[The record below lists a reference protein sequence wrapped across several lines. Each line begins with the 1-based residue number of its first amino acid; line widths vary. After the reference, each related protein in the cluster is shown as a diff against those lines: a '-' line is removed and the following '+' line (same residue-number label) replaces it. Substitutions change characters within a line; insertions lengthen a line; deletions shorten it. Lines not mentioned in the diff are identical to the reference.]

1 VAAAGEAFE
10 FCSVGR
16 IVFGRGEFA
25 RVGEL
30 AGAMGRSAL
39 VVTNAGEPGDRGAV
53 DRLAEL
59 LSAASL
65 SHVFIRQ
72 RGEPTVEG
80 VDAAATAAREAE
92 CDVVIGFGGG
102 SAIDAAKA
110 VAGLLTNGGSAID
123 YMEVVGEGR
132 KITQAAVPWIAIPT
146 TAGTGAE
153 VTKNAVVTCAPKQYK
168 ASIRSELLLARAVI
182 VDAELAVR
190 VRADVTAR
198 AGMDALCQV
207 IESYTSIRSQP
218 ITDALAF
225 KGIELAARSL
235 RRVYADGADVDARED
250 MAVAALLSGVT
261 LTNVGL
267 GAVHGFA
274 APLGANFPIP
284 HGTVCGALLPHV
296 IAANVAAMRE
306 EFPDHPGL
314 TRYAEIGRI
323 LTGGAALPDD
333 EAIDAGVAWLAETAK
348 ELGIPPLGQFGLT
361 DADIPR
367 MVALAGKS
375 SSMRY
380 NPVGLSEGALIDA
393 LTRATQGR

>member
-1 VAAAGEAFE
+1 MAAGEAFE

-25 RVGEL
+25 RAGEL
-30 AGAMGRSAL
+30 AGEMGRSAL
-39 VVTNAGEPGDRGAV
+39 IVTNAGEPGDGGAV

-59 LSAASL
+59 LSTASV
-65 SHVFIRQ
+65 SCAFIRQ

-80 VDAAATAAREAE
+80 VDAAVQMAREAE

-132 KITQAAVPWIAIPT
+132 KITKAAAPWIAIPT

-153 VTKNAVVTCAPKQYK
+153 VTKNAVVTCEAERFK
-168 ASIRSELLLARAVI
+168 ASIRSELLLARAVV
-182 VDAELAVR
+182 VDAELGVPVR
-190 VRADVTAR
+190 PDVTAR

-218 ITDALAF
+218 ITDALAA
-225 KGIELAARSL
+225 KGIALAARSL

-250 MAVAALLSGVT
+250 MAVAALLSGIT

-274 APLGANFPIP
+274 SPLGANFPIP
-284 HGTVCGALLPHV
+284 HGAVCGALLPHV
-296 IAANVAAMRE
+296 IAANVVGLRE
-306 EFPDHPGL
+306 ESTDHPAL
-314 TRYAEIGRI
+314 ARYAEIGRT
-323 LTGGAALPDD
+323 LTGEATLPDS
-333 EAIDAGVAWLAETAK
+333 EAIDAGVAWLAESAC

-361 DADIPR
+361 AEDIPQ

-380 NPVGLSEGALIDA
+380 NPVKLSEQVLVDV
-393 LTRATQGR
+393 LTRAM

>member
-1 VAAAGEAFE
+1 MAAGEAFE

-16 IVFGRGEFA
+16 IVFGRGEFT

-30 AGAMGRSAL
+30 AGEMGRSAL
-39 VVTNAGEPGDRGAV
+39 VVTNAGEPGDGGVV
-53 DRLAEL
+53 DRLAAL
-59 LSAASL
+59 LSTASV
-65 SHVFIRQ
+65 SCTFIRQ

-80 VDAAATAAREAE
+80 VDVAVVAAREAA

-102 SAIDAAKA
+102 SAVDAAKA

-132 KITQAAVPWIAIPT
+132 KITKPAAPWIAIPT

-153 VTKNAVVTCAPKQYK
+153 VTKNAVVTCEAEHFK
-168 ASIRSELLLARAVI
+168 ASIRSELLLARAVV
-182 VDAELAVR
+182 VDAELGVPVR
-190 VRADVTAR
+190 PDVTAR
-198 AGMDALCQV
+198 AGMDALCQL

-218 ITDALAF
+218 ITDALAG

-250 MAVAALLSGVT
+250 MAVAALLSGIT
-261 LTNVGL
+261 LTHVGL

-274 APLGANFPIP
+274 SPLGANFPIP
-284 HGTVCGALLPHV
+284 HGAVCGALLPHV
-296 IAANVAAMRE
+296 IAANVGALRE
-306 EFPDHPGL
+306 ESAAHPAL
-314 TRYAEIGRI
+314 ARYAEIGRT
-323 LTGGAALPDD
+323 LTGETTLSDN
-333 EAIDAGVAWLAETAK
+333 EAIDACVTWLAETAC

-361 DADIPR
+361 VEDIPQ
-367 MVALAGKS
+367 MVALSGKS

-380 NPVGLSEGALIDA
+380 NPVKLSEQVLAQI
-393 LTRATQGR
+393 LTRAM